1 MKKLFT
7 LTALGSIF
15 LASQAVASGYNL
27 KEQSASAQANA
38 FAGATAGAEDISYS
52 YFNVAG
58 LTRHKGTHFYGGG
71 AWVAPYSKLRKATS
85 GGVASLNGGTTTSSN
100 KDNIVRPAF
109 APSFYFSH
117 QLNDRWFAGAS
128 LNVPFGMVTKYDDD
142 WAGRFHGTLS
152 KLTVVNFNPMVA
164 YKVKDDM
171 SIGAGL
177 QMQYI
182 KARLRNSV
190 YGGQVGGHHITDKAT
205 VEGDDFSLGY
215 QLGALYEYSDTLR
228 FGIGY
233 RSKVEHK
240 LGGDIE
246 FDGPMSALAQ
256 SVSAELT
263 MPAILTLGAYHDIN
277 DKWAVMAE
285 ITRNYWSAFD
295 ELVIEGKRTGLR
307 STTDEKWS
315 DTTAYSIGASYK
327 YNDKLKFRFG
337 VALDQKAV
345 GNDYRTPRI
354 PDSDRIWYAGGI
366 QYKYNDKITY
376 NLAYTYIDAKTA
388 KVYLDGSHS
397 GDAAR
402 GPLFAEYR
410 NSVHIIGFGI
420 NYNF

>member
-1 MKKLFT
+1 MRKLFT

-15 LASQAVASGYNL
+15 LTSQAIASGYNL

-58 LTRHKGTHFYGGG
+58 LTCHDGTHFYGGG
-71 AWVAPYSKLRKATS
+71 AWVAPYSKVRYAQS
-85 GGVASLNGGTTTSSN
+85 GGPAAIGGSSTSVN
-100 KDNIVRPAF
+100 NDNIVRPAF
-109 APSFYFSH
+109 APSLYFSH
-117 QLNDRWFAGAS
+117 QLNDNWYAGAS
-128 LNVPFGMVTKYDDD
+128 LNVPFGMVTKYNDD

-152 KLTVVNFNPMVA
+152 KLTVVTFNPMLA
-164 YKVKDDM
+164 YKVKEDM
-171 SIGAGL
+171 SIGAGV

-190 YGGQVGGHHITDKAT
+190 YGGGTTVDRST

-215 QLGALYEYSDTLR
+215 QLGALYQYSDTLR

-240 LGGDIE
+240 LKGEIE
-246 FDGPMSALAQ
+246 FDGPLTMLAQ
-256 SVSAELT
+256 DVSAELT

-295 ELVIEGKRTGLR
+295 ELVIEGKKGTVR
-307 STTDEKWS
+307 SVTDEKWS

-327 YNDKLKFRFG
+327 YNDKIKFRFG
-337 VALDQKAV
+337 IALDQKAV
-345 GNDYRTPRI
+345 GNEYRTPRI
-354 PDSDRIWYAGGI
+354 PDSDRLWYAGGI

-388 KVYLDGSHS
+388 KVHLDGSHS
-397 GDAAR
+397 GDNAR
-402 GPLFAEYR
+402 GPLYAEYR
-410 NSVHIIGFGI
+410 NSIHIVGFGI
-420 NYNF
+420 SYNF